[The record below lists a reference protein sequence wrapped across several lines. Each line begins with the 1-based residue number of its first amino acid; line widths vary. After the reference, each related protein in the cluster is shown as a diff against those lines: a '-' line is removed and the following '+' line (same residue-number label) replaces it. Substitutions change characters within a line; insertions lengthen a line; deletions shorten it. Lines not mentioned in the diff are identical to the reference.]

1 MRLAHTQP
9 ETRTGLVGDQ
19 GGMWILVSRG
29 DVNVIL
35 ALKRSVLYL
44 SKDLCLYLQFVLKSP
59 PMQYLE
65 LVEYFYRPCLTN
77 LSTRV
82 QDVN

>member
-9 ETRTGLVGDQ
+9 ETRTGSVGDQ

-35 ALKRSVLYL
+35 APPQHLYAIPAKIHYIRE
-44 SKDLCLYLQFVLKSP
+44 SPISPAYDTAKD
-59 PMQYLE
+59 
-65 LVEYFYRPCLTN
+65 T
-77 LSTRV
+77 
-82 QDVN
+82 